1 MVNKIGRY
9 EIKRELGRG
18 GMAGVYEA
26 HDPRFERTVAIKV
39 LPRELMVDAMFRA
52 RFEREAKVI
61 ASLEHPGIVPVY
73 DYGEE
78 DGQPYL
84 VMQYMAGGS
93 LAERLALGRLPLA
106 ETADLIGRIAPA
118 VDYANGRGISHRDLK
133 PANIVFDRGGE
144 PRIADFG
151 IARISES
158 KTALTQG
165 VIGTPAYMS
174 PEQWEGIAL
183 DGRSDVYS
191 LGVMAFE
198 MLTGQT
204 PYVAETMTGFMKAH
218 LMNDIPDARERVPQL
233 PVAAQHAL
241 ARALAKDRVQRYET
255 ASEFARDLTAVAL
268 GNPVSAATSATLAT
282 LAPLS
287 MSAPTQVQSTPLGGA
302 SMVPQPVPRPSRIPP
317 ASEPVA
323 SGAVGTRRV
332 SGLAIGAIVAG
343 IVVIGGVVGA
353 LASAGA
359 APSAAIPAPS
369 ATAAITRVVAAI
381 ATPTASPTALP
392 TTPPTVSRAAT
403 GAPTATLP
411 ATRVST
417 PTPTRGPVTP
427 YPAITPS
434 LIRNCV
440 GSQPVVGVVV
450 PRGSCWRYYDAGTPL
465 SGGWKEADFDDRTW
479 AVGRAELGYGDS
491 PTTTLAFG
499 PDPNNKRVTAYFR
512 QPFVVATLES
522 VTQLRLWVW
531 RDDGVVVY
539 LNGLEIGRDNLPTG
553 IITPSTYAVANIAI
567 EDEVQPIELI
577 LPVTRLV
584 AGVNV
589 FAAEVH
595 QDRPESSD
603 LRFSLELA
611 VLAPGAPTSTPRP
624 TRLPSP

>member
-1 MVNKIGRY
+1 MVNNIGRY

-78 DGQPYL
+78 GGQPYL

-93 LAERLALGRLPLA
+93 LAERLALGRLTLA
-106 ETADLIGRIAPA
+106 ETADLISRIASA
-118 VDYANGRGISHRDLK
+118 VDYANRRGISHRDLK

-144 PRIADFG
+144 PRVADFG

-218 LMNDIPDARERVPQL
+218 LMNDIPDARQRVPEF
-233 PVAAQHAL
+233 PVAAQHVL
-241 ARALAKDRVQRYET
+241 SRALAKNREQRY
-255 ASEFARDLTAVAL
+255 ASAAEFALDLTAVAQ
-268 GNPVSAATSATLAT
+268 GRPGPVAAALAGAPQTSLPT
-282 LAPLS
+282 P
-287 MSAPTQVQSTPLGGA
+287 APTQVL
-302 SMVPQPVPRPSRIPP
+302 SM
-317 ASEPVA
+317 PVA
-323 SGAVGTRRV
+323 DA
-332 SGLAIGAIVAG
+332 LAISKPGR
-343 IVVIGGVVGA
+343 
-353 LASAGA
+353 
-359 APSAAIPAPS
+359 APSAAEPSVPRAATPRRASALAIGGIALVIVALGVAALAAAALSGAGAPPPATSAAPPATVGATRVAAAIDTPTVPPS
-369 ATAAITRVVAAI
+369 PTRAATVAPLATATATATAAR
-381 ATPTASPTALP
+381 SPT
-392 TTPPTVSRAAT
+392 
-403 GAPTATLP
+403 
-411 ATRVST
+411 ST
-417 PTPTRGPVTP
+417 PTRFPTPKP
-427 YPAITPS
+427 YPSAQPS

-440 GSQPVVGVVV
+440 GSPPTAGVFV
-450 PRGSCWRYYDAGTPL
+450 PRGACWRFND
-465 SGGWKEADFDDRTW
+465 SGADPGDGWKEADFDDRLW
-479 AVGRAELGYGDS
+479 AAGRAELGYGDS
-491 PTTTLAFG
+491 PTTTLSFG
-499 PDPNNKRVTAYFR
+499 PDPNNKRVSAYFR
-512 QPFVVATLES
+512 LPFDVPALESVATLR
-522 VTQLRLWVW
+522 LRVW

-539 LNGLEIGRDNLPTG
+539 LNGLEIARNNLPTG
-553 IITPSTYAVANIAI
+553 VITSSTYALATISDV
-567 EDEVQPIELI
+567 DEAQPIEFVV
-577 LPVTRLV
+577 PVARL
-584 AGVNV
+584 ANGINV
-589 FAAEVH
+589 IAAEVH
-595 QDRPESSD
+595 QDRPVSSD

-611 VLAPGAPTSTPRP
+611 VLGREGSGSPPPP
-624 TRLPSP
+624 TRTPTP